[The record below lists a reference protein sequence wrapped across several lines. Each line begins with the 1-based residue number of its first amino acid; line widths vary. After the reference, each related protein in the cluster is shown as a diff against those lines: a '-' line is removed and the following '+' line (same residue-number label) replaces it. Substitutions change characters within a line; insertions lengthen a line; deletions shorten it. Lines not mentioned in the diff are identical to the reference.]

1 MDNWYSVLITIIT
14 VLGGS
19 TIWTL
24 MEKKARMRERDA
36 EFIRN
41 DCRDR
46 IAKLESLLKDSAEE
60 KDELRE
66 LVLRLTSEVAE
77 LRVKVEFL
85 TNENEGLIKK
95 SKKKLL
101 ND

>member
-24 MEKKARMRERDA
+24 IEKKARIRERDA

-41 DCRDR
+41 DCRER
-46 IAKLESLLKDSAEE
+46 IAKLEALLKDASGE
-60 KDELRE
+60 KDELRQ
-66 LVLRLTSEVAE
+66 LVLQLTAEVAE
-77 LRVKVEFL
+77 LRVKVEYL
-85 TNENEGLIKK
+85 TEENEELLKR
-95 SKKKLL
+95 SKKRVL

>member
-24 MEKKARMRERDA
+24 LEKRARLRERDA

-46 IAKLESLLKDSAEE
+46 IAKLEALLKDSAEE

-85 TNENEGLIKK
+85 TQENEVLVKK

>member
-24 MEKKARMRERDA
+24 LERKARLRERDA

-46 IAKLESLLKDSAEE
+46 IAKLEALLKNSAEE

-85 TNENEGLIKK
+85 TAENEQLLKK
-95 SKKKLL
+95 SKKKII
-101 ND
+101 NG

>member
-14 VLGGS
+14 ILGG
-19 TIWTL
+19 TTVWGFL
-24 MEKKARMRERDA
+24 EKRARNRERDA

-46 IAKLESLLKDSAEE
+46 IAKLEALLKESSRE
-60 KDELRE
+60 KDDLRE
-66 LVLRLTSEVAE
+66 LVLQLTSEVAE
-77 LRVKVEFL
+77 LRVKVEYL
-85 TNENEGLIKK
+85 TQENNHL
-95 SKKKLL
+95 SKQSKRKLL

>member
-24 MEKKARMRERDA
+24 LEKRARHRERDA

-41 DCRDR
+41 DCRER
-46 IAKLESLLKDSAEE
+46 IAKLESLLKDAAGE
-60 KDELRE
+60 KDELRQ
-66 LVLRLTSEVAE
+66 LVLQLTAEVAE
-77 LRVKVEFL
+77 LRVKVEYL
-85 TNENEGLIKK
+85 TEENEQLIRK

>member
-14 VLGGS
+14 ILGG
-19 TIWTL
+19 TTVWGFF
-24 MEKKARMRERDA
+24 EKRARNRERDA

-46 IAKLESLLKDSAEE
+46 IAKLEALLKEGSKE
-60 KDELRE
+60 KDEMRE
-66 LVLRLTSEVAE
+66 LILKLTSEVAE
-77 LRVKVEFL
+77 LRVKVEYL
-85 TNENEGLIKK
+85 TTENEQLLKK

>member
-14 VLGGS
+14 ILGG
-19 TIWTL
+19 TTAWRFL
-24 MEKKARMRERDA
+24 EKRALKKERDD
-36 EFIRN
+36 EFIRL

-46 IAKLESLLKDSAEE
+46 IAKLEALLKEAADE
-60 KDELRE
+60 KDELRQ
-66 LVLRLTSEVAE
+66 LVLKLTSEVAE

-85 TNENEGLIKK
+85 TEENQELLRK
-95 SKKKLL
+95 SRKKLL

>member
-24 MEKKARMRERDA
+24 LEKRARLRERDA

-46 IAKLESLLKDSAEE
+46 IAKLEALLKDSAEE

-85 TNENEGLIKK
+85 TQENEVLIKK

>member
-24 MEKKARMRERDA
+24 LERKARLRERDA

-46 IAKLESLLKDSAEE
+46 IAKLEALLKDSAEE

-85 TNENEGLIKK
+85 TQENEVLVKK